1 MTVALRLN
9 KLKHLETRITALQ
22 VSMLE
27 KRVATNNFEFDTN
40 EIHLIG
46 NLIIQNEIIFYIPV
60 LFPKRVKTTIKSSLC
75 NVCICGKE
83 AKQVITF
90 IQLFC
95 GFSYVNTPVYTT
107 SIFLS

>member
-40 EIHLIG
+40 EIHLR
-46 NLIIQNEIIFYIPV
+46 
-60 LFPKRVKTTIKSSLC
+60 K
-75 NVCICGKE
+75 
-83 AKQVITF
+83 
-90 IQLFC
+90 
-95 GFSYVNTPVYTT
+95 
-107 SIFLS
+107 